1 MNPTSNHLFLTLAA
15 LSIFQATLLA
25 QFKPED
31 SGNPFRRLSS
41 VQTRDLDNGGL
52 HVFSEMTLTRIDTNP
67 VPDDFYAE
75 LKTEFINGKEDKSY
89 GLIFRAQDSLN
100 FYAFLIQPS
109 GKYSLQLRRYWKNK
123 PISWSSITKWTSD
136 SNIIRNGVNYLK
148 VRCVKDSIILFIN
161 GIPVKGLR
169 DKTYSNGKTGLYAEG
184 GVHIHFQE
192 LKIGAKPPETVY
204 EFMPAADSMLSLKP
218 DSATKCFYDFLETKP
233 DWANE
238 PENYFERGFYRMH
251 LSEQYPSHTIGCG
264 MENFTME
271 MNVRIMRWDSA
282 GLLRVMYHVGK
293 YSHEQKGISLESDSV
308 VKYFN
313 DYHTADTKPLIVRI
327 PFQYDSGRAVH
338 LKLDVQDTDVKLSI
352 DGVERIL
359 IIDER
364 FNEPVRGYFKLYL
377 HRLSADIHSIR
388 ISSRPIDEYGLASTM
403 PTCAVYRLSPPK
415 ETTFKP
421 PVRKEKSKNPVVKF
435 FKQLERDMDEWFW
448 VMVFGIAVLLV
459 SGIIML
465 IARIRG
471 NKKFNSMFENMFLK
485 YMTLQNGSAGL
496 KQIAKHFG
504 VSPKKTLKHISRF
517 ADQHQILLQVAG
529 NQDMLIVIPGLMIA
543 LPETCE
549 PVLQKLTDSQSPF
562 RLTPTEAKRDLLTL
576 MRIASVNGNRLSVG
590 ILQREYDVQPDRICF
605 FKNIISQKNRSFS
618 EEFEK
623 SAYRLFNSLVEE
635 KNIIKDTA
643 SDETAVIIAGDFI
656 RAIIDLNK

>member
-1 MNPTSNHLFLTLAA
+1 MKPVSNQFLITLAFFLMFQES
-15 LSIFQATLLA
+15 LSAQSKPWVSDNRIGQLA
-25 QFKPED
+25 
-31 SGNPFRRLSS
+31 SA
-41 VQTRDLDNGGL
+41 QTRDLVDEGL
-52 HVFSEMTLTRIDTNP
+52 HVFSETTTTLIDTNP

-75 LKTEFINGKEDKSY
+75 LKTEFINGKDDKSY
-89 GLIFRAQDSLN
+89 GMIFRAKDSIN
-100 FYAFLIQPS
+100 CYAFLIQPS

-161 GIPVKGLR
+161 GLPVKALR
-169 DKTYSNGKTGLYAEG
+169 DKTYRNGKIGLYAER
-184 GVHIHFQE
+184 GVHIHFHE
-192 LKIGAKPPETVY
+192 IKIGVKSPETIY
-204 EFMPAADSMLSLKP
+204 QFAPSADSLLALKP
-218 DSATKCFYDFLETKP
+218 DSSTKCHYDFINKIP
-233 DWANE
+233 DWKNE
-238 PENYFERGFYRMH
+238 PENYFERGFYRAH
-251 LSEQYPSHTIGCG
+251 YSELYPSYNIGCG
-264 MENFTME
+264 MENFTLD
-271 MNVRIMRWDSA
+271 MNFRILRWDSA
-282 GLLRVMYHVGK
+282 GLFRVMYHVGK
-293 YSHEQKGISLESDSV
+293 YSHEEKCISIENDSV
-308 VKYFN
+308 VQYFN
-313 DYHTADTKPLIVRI
+313 FYTADNKPLTVKI
-327 PFQYDSGRAVH
+327 PFEYDSGKVVR
-338 LKLDVQDTDVKLSI
+338 LKLEVQDTDTKLWI
-352 DGVERIL
+352 DGNERIL
-359 IIDER
+359 VIDER
-364 FNEPVRGYFKLYL
+364 FTDQVSGYFKLIL
-377 HRLSADIHSIR
+377 HRVTVDIFSIR

-415 ETTFKP
+415 ETTYKP
-421 PVRKEKSKNPVVKF
+421 PVRIEKSKNPVVKF
-435 FKQLERDMDEWFW
+435 FRKLERDMDEWFW

-623 SAYRLFNSLVEE
+623 SANRLFNSLVEE